1 MNFNDYA
8 DSYNSDLIDQKAI
21 YKLFTSK
28 RDFFFEYKFDI
39 LVRHIKT
46 SPQNILDF
54 GCGVGLCLPYLK
66 NIFPRGK
73 ISATDISESSLSVV
87 SNLYP
92 DVNIIPDH
100 QLSNNHYDLIFCS
113 GVFHHIPFDE
123 RLVVLRRLIR
133 CLNPGGILCV
143 FEHNPYNP
151 ITQRMVSSCIFDQ
164 DAQLISRNN
173 MEKMIKILPFEILT
187 SKYCLFFPEIFSKWK
202 RIERHIGWI
211 PFGGQYFILAEK
223 T

>member
-73 ISATDISESSLSVV
+73 ISATDISESGLSIV
-87 SNLYP
+87 SNLHP
-92 DVNIIPDH
+92 DVNVIPDH
-100 QLSNNHYDLIFCS
+100 QLSNNLFDLIFCS
-113 GVFHHIPFDE
+113 GVFHHIPIEE
-123 RLVVLRRLIR
+123 RLVVLRRLNG
-133 CLNPGGILCV
+133 CLSSKGILCI

-151 ITQRMVSSCIFDQ
+151 ITQKMVSSCIFDQ

-173 MEKMIKILPFEILT
+173 MEKMINILPFEILT
-187 SKYCLFFPEIFSKWK
+187 SKYSLFFPEIFSRW
-202 RIERHIGWI
+202 RTIEQHIGWI